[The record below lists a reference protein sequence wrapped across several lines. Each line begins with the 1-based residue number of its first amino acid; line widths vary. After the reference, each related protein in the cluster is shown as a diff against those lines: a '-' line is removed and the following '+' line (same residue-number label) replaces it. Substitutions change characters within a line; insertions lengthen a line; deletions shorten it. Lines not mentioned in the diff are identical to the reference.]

1 MYQISTVACCKMR
14 IGGLNKDYFLGSEKG
29 KAGKADPEDQ
39 GRNVVPTESRA
50 GTLAW
55 WRL

>member
-14 IGGLNKDYFLGSEKG
+14 TGGLNKDYFLGSEKG